1 MYRKTSINYKV
12 LTINTAV
19 ILLIMYF
26 VVHSLS
32 GERGLFAYFRLKKM
46 LNEQTQVLKEVS
58 EERASLE
65 SSTKHLHPKSLNID
79 MLDELARHELGLIG
93 ADEKVIYLEKGK

>member
-1 MYRKTSINYKV
+1 MQRKPSINYKV

-32 GERGLFAYFRLKKM
+32 GDRGLFAYFRLKKT

-65 SSTKHLHPKSLNID
+65 SSTKYLHPKSLNMD
-79 MLDELARHELGLIG
+79 MLDELARHELGLMSP
-93 ADEKVIYLEKGK
+93 DEKVIYLEKGK